1 MKIVASQ
8 AHHLHAPSWE
18 LSVGQFVPP
27 FEKPERID
35 IILGSLEANELGPT
49 ITPSSFGDET
59 TLAVHDADYLAFL
72 KNGLRCLSRVG
83 CGGRPHA
90 LRLATWQNACR

>member
-1 MKIVASQ
+1 MKIVASHT
-8 AHHLHAPSWE
+8 HHLHAPSWE

-72 KNGLRCLSRVG
+72 KTAYAACHELGEI
-83 CGGRPHA
+83 GRAHV
-90 LRLATWQNACR
+90 